1 MRKRSTVK
9 GALAAKHQNAI
20 KYKKNKN
27 FDGTR
32 LSSTSTLQ
40 KEIGKIL
47 SALPTLWKEK
57 GILHSNAGKDLMLSV
72 MSVIK
77 WGHEVVICKNRN
89 QLHNEA
95 AKVVDPE
102 EEYLFPATCFSSIES
117 NDKFITMNGKG
128 TVAIS
133 TNRGTQ
139 LIYDVLYV
147 LEIDQNLLSV
157 G

>member
-117 NDKFITMNGKG
+117 
-128 TVAIS
+128 S
-133 TNRGTQ
+133 
-139 LIYDVLYV
+139 
-147 LEIDQNLLSV
+147 QN
-157 G
+157 